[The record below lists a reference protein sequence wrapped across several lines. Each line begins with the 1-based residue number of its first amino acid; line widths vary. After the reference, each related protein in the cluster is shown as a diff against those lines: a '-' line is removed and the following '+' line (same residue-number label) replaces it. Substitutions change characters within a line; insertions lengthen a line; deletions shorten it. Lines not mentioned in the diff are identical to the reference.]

1 MGLGVFY
8 KPQAHAFF
16 FLSAKILLTFG
27 AQIRY
32 FFNPKKG
39 RPACA
44 AFPKYSFS

>member
-27 AQIRY
+27 VQIRY
-32 FFNPKKG
+32 FFYPKKG
-39 RPACA
+39 RHACA
-44 AFPKYSFS
+44 ASPKSSYS